1 MCHISPVCPWKIRWF
16 STSQVLLVCLFGKS
30 WCRFRGTLR
39 ISLGSSSIESSED
52 GIFSPGISPAGPWH
66 QHKNRGQPTRRQT
79 ASCQCPFSS
88 NPINAQV
95 EQHFSERPTKFSVR
109 SIWFQHVWKVYPC
122 NYQLSEIYMA
132 FAGGSRLIK
141 TQSYA
146 ARWPH
151 CLWALLTG
159 NHCAKRTYRRVR

>member
-1 MCHISPVCPWKIRWF
+1 MWDLLGGP
-16 STSQVLLVCLFGKS
+16 VLLAPS
-30 WCRFRGTLR
+30 LR
-39 ISLGSSSIESSED
+39 RVSFVETQA
-52 GIFSPGISPAGPWH
+52 GISPAGPWQ

-151 CLWALLTG
+151 CL
-159 NHCAKRTYRRVR
+159 